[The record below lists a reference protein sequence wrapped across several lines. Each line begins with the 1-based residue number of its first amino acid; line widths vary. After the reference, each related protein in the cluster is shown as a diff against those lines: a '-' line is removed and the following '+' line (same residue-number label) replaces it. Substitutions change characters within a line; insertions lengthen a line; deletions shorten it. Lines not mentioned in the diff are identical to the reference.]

1 MSSER
6 SEGLSGPGGG
16 TSSGDGLSRADTAS
30 VLSRQ
35 PSRRLDF
42 RLLPAAAAAWVC
54 AWAGVHSS
62 WRTASAVVG
71 VMVLGIC
78 VCLVCLMFR
87 WVASRLMARTRGPR
101 HSRTHAVQWLA
112 HLVLVLTVS
121 AAVLATCAMTQR
133 HHDAS
138 GWTAAVS
145 GETPFEVTLRVTGDA
160 QVLDR
165 PGFAGEDRVLAQTRV
180 MTAEL
185 PRHEAT
191 IDPQADAALIA
202 SVPEDTDAGTFLT
215 AGHTYRVTVKAQAS
229 DPGQRSTAL
238 LFPFGDHAVEPLG
251 PDGEASITDVFNA
264 LRAATARAAAHAVGD
279 APGLLPGLILGDR
292 SHQDAELDEAMR
304 DAGLSHLTAVSGANC
319 ALILGSLW
327 AVGRVLG
334 LPRWTMLPI
343 GLAGLALFIL
353 LVHPEPSVIRAGVMG
368 GIGALSLFAGRGRTA
383 LSLLCVCVLVLL
395 VYDPWF
401 STAPA
406 FQLSAAA
413 TLGIILA
420 GTPAKEWMEQWL
432 PGIVAG
438 PLALAFSAQL
448 FVTPILLPLSSS
460 INTYAVP
467 ANLLAAPLVPFITVP
482 GTVAALI
489 STTLPWLSSI
499 ILWCSGIAA
508 AGIGAV
514 GRFTAALPQATA
526 PWPEGPWG
534 AVLVVTYSAAAVVL
548 VHMLVTRRSDA
559 HNGQGPEVGQDHPSA
574 QAGSGT
580 PPGRTLRWRR
590 VRVLFWTRVVVLGS
604 AGGTLCALVVPA
616 GTLLLGSGLPEH
628 WRIALCDVGQGDM
641 LVVRT
646 GAEAG
651 IIVDTGEE
659 PGPAAECLTSLKIS
673 EVPLL
678 MVTHDHSDHYGGNEG
693 VFNTARVQR
702 VLFSGSASWDL
713 EAEMDFLERIEDP
726 PPVERAEPG
735 QLLAYDE
742 DRYPVSIHV
751 VAAAAH
757 HSNPND
763 NSLAALF
770 NVAPANG
777 GPSADGSA
785 TPGPDLAG
793 SAGEGGLTLLT
804 TGDLEETVT
813 DSLVRRQVMPADVD
827 VLKVAHHGAKN
838 GGTALL
844 RHARPA
850 VALIGVGADNSY
862 GHPAPVIAETLEEVG
877 AVTYRTDIHGTVVL
891 TQENAR
897 LEVAKVP

>member
-1 MSSER
+1 MSSE
-6 SEGLSGPGGG
+6 GLERLPRAGVGPTSG
-16 TSSGDGLSRADTAS
+16 GLSRADTAS
-30 VLSRQ
+30 LLSRQ
-35 PSRRLDF
+35 PNRRLDF

-62 WRTASAVVG
+62 WRTAFVVVG
-71 VMVLGIC
+71 LMVLGIIA
-78 VCLVCLMFR
+78 CLVCLMLSWGVR
-87 WVASRLMARTRGPR
+87 RLRARTGAIRRRRR
-101 HSRTHAVQWLA
+101 HAGQWLA
-112 HLVLVLTVS
+112 HLILVLTVS
-121 AAVLATCAMTQR
+121 AAVLAACAMTQR
-133 HHDAS
+133 HHEVS
-138 GWTAAVS
+138 GWTAAVR
-145 GETPFEVTLRVTGDA
+145 GEVPFEVILRVTGDA

-185 PRHEAT
+185 PRQAGT
-191 IDPQADAALIA
+191 IDPKADAALIA

-215 AGHTYRVTVKAQAS
+215 AGHAYRITVKGQAS

-238 LFPFGDHAVEPLG
+238 LFPFGDHGVEPLG
-251 PDGEASITDVFNA
+251 PDGESSVTDVFNA
-264 LRAATARAAAHAVGD
+264 LRAATAQAAAHTVGD

-292 SHQDAELDEAMR
+292 SHQDDELDEAMR

-319 ALILGSLW
+319 ALVLGSLW
-327 AVGRVLG
+327 AVARVLG

-343 GLAGLALFIL
+343 GLTGLALFIL
-353 LVHPEPSVIRAGVMG
+353 LVHPEPSVVRAGVMG

-395 VYDPWF
+395 IYDPWF

-420 GTPAKEWMEQWL
+420 GTPAKEWLEQWL

-448 FVTPILLPLSSS
+448 FVTPILLPLSSA

-489 STTLPWLSSI
+489 STTLPWVSSA

-514 GRFTAALPQATA
+514 GRFTASLPQAMA

-559 HNGQGPEVGQDHPSA
+559 HAGEVTGQGHPSTEA
-574 QAGSGT
+574 ASPE
-580 PPGRTLRWRR
+580 PPGRAQRWRR
-590 VRVLFWTRVVVLGS
+590 TRLLFWSRVVVLGS

-616 GTLLLGSGLPEH
+616 GTLLLVSGLPEH

-693 VFNTARVQR
+693 VFNTARVQH

-713 EAEMDFLERIEDP
+713 EAEMEFFERISDP

-735 QLLAYDE
+735 QHLAYDE
-742 DRYPVSIHV
+742 DQYPVSIDV
-751 VAAAAH
+751 VAAAQH

-763 NSLAALF
+763 NSLAAVFYL
-770 NVAPANG
+770 APAHG
-777 GPSADGSA
+777 GQPAEGPATADPA
-785 TPGPDLAG
+785 PAG
-793 SAGEGGLTLLT
+793 SVGESVLTLLT

-813 DSLVRRQVMPADVD
+813 DSLVRRHVMPADVD

-862 GHPAPVIAETLEEVG
+862 GHPAPVIEETLEEIG
-877 AVTYRTDIHGTVVL
+877 AVAYRTDLHGTVVL
-891 TQENAR
+891 THENSR
-897 LEVAKVP
+897 LEAAKVP